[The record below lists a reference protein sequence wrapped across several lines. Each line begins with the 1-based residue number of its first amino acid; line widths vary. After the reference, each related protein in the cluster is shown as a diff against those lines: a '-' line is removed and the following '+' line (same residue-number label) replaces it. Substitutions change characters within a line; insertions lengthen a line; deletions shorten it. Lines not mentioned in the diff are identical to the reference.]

1 MRQIL
6 SLLILVTL
14 LGFML
19 ACGEKPDAEPQT
31 EQEQT
36 MQAEEGHG
44 METEMASNMVV
55 DPVCGMKIEK
65 ENAAAQ
71 VEHKGETY
79 YFCMEDDKVAFE
91 QNPEKYLAANQ

>member
-1 MRQIL
+1 
-6 SLLILVTL
+6 
-14 LGFML
+14 
-19 ACGEKPDAEPQT
+19 
-31 EQEQT
+31 
-36 MQAEEGHG
+36 
-44 METEMASNMVV
+44 MVV